1 MAVQTV
7 EAPEARREPGVSRH
21 ARLVRV
27 QERIA
32 KGFIWSAAGIT
43 ILVLAL
49 IVGYIVVNGFYTR
62 TTSTEPTF
70 PYAQERID
78 VGQGGASFAVLAPG
92 DLRLRS
98 LQYDELREIF
108 LGLNP
113 YLGYL
118 TGQDRNASP
127 LILGESGFVSD
138 VESYLTGEGMALPD
152 AVERLPDRSA
162 IEAALE
168 SREGALAI
176 VPAAWL
182 EELNVGQAV
191 PVHEVTVAVHPAITE
206 LQAGRRL
213 NHLEPEQVRALLTGE
228 AEAWAQ
234 VGGPGIEIEAADL
247 SAGDEGEYEP
257 LPVRP
262 ILFTEPARELAGKQQ
277 ALLQE
282 ILPDIGAP
290 ESGSATAVSV
300 SSVTAFAEAIRT
312 TPGAV
317 GIVSRDVARAQEL
330 PVIEVE
336 HVESSANLRPSF
348 FVTPPRRAGAVG
360 GASTIILNT
369 LAMIAFVLLIAT
381 PIGVAGAIYLVEY
394 AKQGRLLTILRI
406 GTDTLAGIPS
416 IVFGLFGLV
425 FFAQFLGFQTGM
437 ISGTLTLTLM
447 ILPTV
452 VRTSEEALRA
462 VPKEI
467 REGSL
472 ALGAT
477 KLQTIFRV
485 VLPSAAPGILT
496 GMILGIGRAVGET
509 AALLY
514 TMGSNLALL
523 RSLNSPI
530 RVLSVHL
537 YLLVRETISLPNAF
551 AAATILVI
559 IVIIVNY
566 LTRSLIGRMTRMAS
580 QQ

>member
-1 MAVQTV
+1 MALQTV
-7 EAPEARREPGVSRH
+7 ETPAPPEPHLPSPHSRR
-21 ARLVRV
+21 VRWT
-27 QERIA
+27 ERIA
-32 KGFIWSAAGIT
+32 KGFIWSAAGVT
-43 ILVLAL
+43 ILILGL

-62 TTSTEPTF
+62 SVRAEPTVPF
-70 PYAQERID
+70 PQEAVDTGR
-78 VGQGGASFAVLAPG
+78 GADFAVVAPRG
-92 DLRLRS
+92 LRLDS
-98 LQYDELREIF
+98 LQYDELREVF

-118 TGQDRNASP
+118 TGQDRNATP
-127 LILGESGFVSD
+127 VVAGDAGFR
-138 VESYLTGEGMALPD
+138 D
-152 AVERLPDRSA
+152 AVADYLLGRDGRFG
-162 IEAALE
+162 EAVRRAAGPEEVSRIIAESDGAVAL
-168 SREGALAI
+168 
-176 VPAAWL
+176 VPAGWRDDL
-182 EELNVGQAV
+182 TRVRTVL
-191 PVHEVTVAVHPAITE
+191 VHEVSVAVHPDVTA

-213 NHLEPEQVRALLTGE
+213 NRLNRDQLRTLVSGE
-228 AEAWAQ
+228 AAAWEE
-234 VGGPGIEIEAADL
+234 VGGPRIEVSPADL
-247 SAGDEGEYEP
+247 SAGNRGAYEP

-262 ILFTEPARELAGKQQ
+262 VVFTGDGEVAAKQQ
-277 ALLQE
+277 RLIAE
-282 ILPDIGAP
+282 VFP
-290 ESGSATAVSV
+290 ESSPGAVAGAISV
-300 SSVTAFAEAIRT
+300 DSPEEFVDVIRT
-312 TPGAV
+312 TAGAF
-317 GIVSRDVARAQEL
+317 GLVSRDIVREFDLQA
-330 PVIEVE
+330 VEVQ
-336 HVESSANLRPSF
+336 HVEQSLNLRPSF

-369 LAMIAFVLLIAT
+369 LAMIAFVLAIAT

-394 AKQGRLLTILRI
+394 ARQGRLLTILRI

-425 FFAQFLGFQTGM
+425 FFAQFLGFQTGLV
-437 ISGTLTLTLM
+437 SGTLTLTLM

-514 TMGSNLALL
+514 TMGSNLALI

-559 IVIIVNY
+559 IVIVVNY
-566 LTRSLIGRMTRMAS
+566 LTRTLIGRMSRMAA
-580 QQ
+580 Q

>member
-1 MAVQTV
+1 MAVQTIDP
-7 EAPEARREPGVSRH
+7 APTPAPQVGASRH
-21 ARLVRV
+21 ARIVRV
-27 QERIA
+27 KERVA
-32 KGFIWSAAGIT
+32 KGFIWGSAGLT
-43 ILVLAL
+43 ILILGL

-62 TTSTEPTF
+62 SVRAEPTF
-70 PYAQERID
+70 PFPQDTVATGRDTELTL
-78 VGQGGASFAVLAPG
+78 VAPRS
-92 DLRLRS
+92 LRLDA

-108 LGLNP
+108 LGLNS
-113 YLGYL
+113 YWGYL
-118 TGQDRNASP
+118 TGQDRNATP
-127 LILGESGFVSD
+127 VVAGDTEFRAAAAEYLLGEDGQFGEAVRQAAGPDEVSRIIAEND
-138 VESYLTGEGMALPD
+138 GAVVLMPAGWRDDLTRAK
-152 AVERLPDRSA
+152 AVSLY
-162 IEAALE
+162 
-168 SREGALAI
+168 
-176 VPAAWL
+176 
-182 EELNVGQAV
+182 
-191 PVHEVTVAVHPAITE
+191 EVSVAVHPDVTA

-213 NHLEPEQVRALLTGE
+213 NKLSREQVRGLVSGE
-228 AEAWAQ
+228 AAAWDE
-234 VGGPGIEIEAADL
+234 VGGSRIEVSPADL
-247 SAGDEGEYEP
+247 SEGDDGEYEP

-262 ILFTEPARELAGKQQ
+262 VIFTG
-277 ALLQE
+277 
-282 ILPDIGAP
+282 DGAP
-290 ESGSATAVSV
+290 AAKQRQLMVEAFPEISQSGGTGEIAVR
-300 SSVTAFAEAIRT
+300 TPEEFAAAIRST
-312 TPGAV
+312 EGAF
-317 GIVSRDVARAQEL
+317 GIVSRDIVRAFEL
-330 PVIEVE
+330 PVVEVE
-336 HVESSANLRPSF
+336 HVEQSVNLRPSF

-369 LAMIAFVLLIAT
+369 LAMILFVLVIAT

-425 FFAQFLGFQTGM
+425 FFAQFLGFQTGL

-452 VRTSEEALRA
+452 VRTSEEALRS

-467 REGSL
+467 RDGSL

-566 LTRSLIGRMTRMAS
+566 LTRTLIGRMSRMAS

>member
-7 EAPEARREPGVSRH
+7 DTPAPPRPAAPSRH
-21 ARLVRV
+21 ARLVRWN
-27 QERIA
+27 ERIA
-32 KGFIWSAAGIT
+32 KGFIWGAAGIT
-43 ILVLAL
+43 ILILGL
-49 IVGYIVVNGFYTR
+49 IIGYIVVNGFYTR
-62 TTSTEPTF
+62 SVSTEPTVPF
-70 PYAQERID
+70 AQETVDTGR
-78 VGQGGASFAVLAPG
+78 GASFAIMVPRG
-92 DLRLRS
+92 LRLDTI
-98 LQYDELREIF
+98 QYDELRELF

-118 TGQDRNASP
+118 TGQDRSAVPIIGGSADFRAAVAAY
-127 LILGESGFVSD
+127 LLGESGDF
-138 VESYLTGEGMALPD
+138 GEGVRRAGSPD
-152 AVERLPDRSA
+152 AVSRS
-162 IEAALE
+162 IAA
-168 SREGALAI
+168 SDGAVAL
-176 VPAAWL
+176 VPADWRDDLTAAGTVSL
-182 EELNVGQAV
+182 YELS
-191 PVHEVTVAVHPAITE
+191 VAVHPDVTA

-213 NHLEPEQVRALLTGE
+213 NHLTADQVGQLVFGQA
-228 AEAWAQ
+228 AAWEE
-234 VGGPGIEIEAADL
+234 VGGPRIEITPANL
-247 SAGDEGEYEP
+247 SEGDQGEYEP

-262 ILFTEPARELAGKQQ
+262 VLFAGNGALAAKQRRLLSEAFPELSQSMSAGV
-277 ALLQE
+277 
-282 ILPDIGAP
+282 ITVD
-290 ESGSATAVSV
+290 TAE
-300 SSVTAFAEAIRT
+300 AFAEAIRT
-312 TPGAV
+312 TEGAV
-317 GIVSRDVARAQEL
+317 GLASRDVVRAADL
-330 PVIEVE
+330 PVVEVE
-336 HVESSANLRPSF
+336 HVEQSANLRPSF

-369 LAMIAFVLLIAT
+369 LAMILFVLAIAT

-394 AKQGRLLTILRI
+394 AKQGKLLTILRI

-425 FFAQFLGFQTGM
+425 FFAQFLGFQTGLV
-437 ISGTLTLTLM
+437 SGTLTLTLM

-467 REGSL
+467 RDGSL

-514 TMGSNLALL
+514 TMGSNLALI

-566 LTRSLIGRMTRMAS
+566 LTRTLIGRMSRMAA